1 MGENISKYRNA
12 VSTGNQAILHS
23 QYRAAKYRQP
33 LAVEGAEGCLWIQQ
47 LLSEN
52 GKEDEV

>member
-1 MGENISKYRNA
+1 MEENISKYRNA
-12 VSTGNQAILHS
+12 VGTIKQAILHS

-33 LAVEGAEGCLWIQQ
+33 LAVEGAEGCLLIQQ

-52 GKEDEV
+52 GKEGEV

>member
-1 MGENISKYRNA
+1 MEVNISKYRNA
-12 VSTGNQAILHS
+12 VGTTKQAIQHS
-23 QYRAAKYRQP
+23 QYRAAKYRPP

-52 GKEDEV
+52 VKEDEV